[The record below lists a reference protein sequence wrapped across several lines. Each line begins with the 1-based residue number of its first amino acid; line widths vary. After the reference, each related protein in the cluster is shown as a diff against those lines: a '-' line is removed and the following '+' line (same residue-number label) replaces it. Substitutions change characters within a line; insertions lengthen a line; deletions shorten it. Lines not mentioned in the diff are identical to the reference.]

1 MKRPVEPDSVRP
13 ERKNVDVERRADKNE
28 SEERP
33 RRQNRGRRGSGPEQE
48 PSTRKDRGRS

>member
-1 MKRPVEPDSVRP
+1 MKKPVEPDAVRP

-33 RRQNRGRRGSGPEQE
+33 RRQNRSRRGSGPERE

>member
-1 MKRPVEPDSVRP
+1 MKRPVQPDPIRP
-13 ERKNVDVERRADKNE
+13 QRKNVDVERRADKNE

-33 RRQNRGRRGSGPEQE
+33 RRQNRGRRGSGPERE